1 MAPSDPVRAPAGHGS
16 PAADRT
22 LPVTIT
28 IQNTNYNLNKKY
40 YLVIE
45 NQDTNYSQKIEYTM
59 DIFSNN

>member
-1 MAPSDPVRAPAGHGS
+1 MYSL
-16 PAADRT
+16 ADRT

-45 NQDTNYSQKIEYTM
+45 NQDTNYSKKIEYTM